1 MAHPQLGSN
10 SNGSGIWEVPQE
22 IQGTNL
28 PDRCG
33 GFAHCIRRE
42 ILSGRARFDRSAQ
55 VTCAG

>member
-10 SNGSGIWEVPQE
+10 SNGSAIWEVPQE

-33 GFAHCIRRE
+33 GFAHCVAAKFFPAAPVSIGP
-42 ILSGRARFDRSAQ
+42 LK
-55 VTCAG
+55 